1 MNGLTYVAVIILA
14 VILIIGFLKLL
25 KKPLKLVFKLLL
37 NTLMG
42 FIALILINIAGA
54 FIGISIGI
62 NWINSLVVGIFGVP
76 GVALLLIL
84 QWLLLI

>member
-1 MNGLTYVAVIILA
+1 MDGLTNVLIIILA
-14 VILIIGFLKLL
+14 VILIVCFLKLL

-37 NTLMG
+37 NTFFG
-42 FIALILINIAGA
+42 FIALVLINLLGA

-62 NWINSLVVGIFGVP
+62 NWLNSLIVGVFGVP
-76 GVALLLIL
+76 GVAVLLIL

>member
-1 MNGLTYVAVIILA
+1 MNGLSYAAVIILA